1 MSSNAIVYSMF
12 LIFSGAAFLATL
24 MLYTR
29 QSLMV
34 AYMLLGVILGPW
46 ALKWVNDAYLIKQIG
61 DIGIIFLLFLLGL
74 HLDPQNLW
82 QMLKK
87 ATWVAIPSSFC
98 FAIVGFL
105 IADYFGFSRQ
115 EAIVIGLSMMF
126 SSTIIGLKLL
136 PTTVLH
142 HQHIGELMISV
153 LLLQDLIAIMVLL
166 WIHGA
171 TIDGFGV
178 TDIGAIILSLPALL
192 IFSFMFERYIL
203 LPLFTRYDR
212 VKEYLFLLSIAW
224 CLSMS
229 ELAQLV
235 GLSSEVGAFIAGISI
250 ATSRIS
256 LYIAECLKPV
266 RDFFLVMFFFSVG
279 ASFNLNYVSK
289 IAVPALVMATI
300 MLALKPAV
308 FRGLL
313 QKVGEQVSTGWE
325 VGVRLGQVSEFS
337 LLVAY
342 IASSASLI
350 SDKASYLIQ
359 ATAIMSFLFSSYW
372 VVLKYPTP
380 ISVSEQ
386 LRRD

>member
-46 ALKWVNDAYLIKQIG
+46 GLKWVNDAYLIKQIG

-98 FAIVGFL
+98 FAVVGFL
-105 IADYFGFSRQ
+105 IADYFGFARQ

-166 WIHGA
+166 WIHGS

-178 TDIGAIILSLPALL
+178 TDIGAIVLSLPALL

-279 ASFNLNYVSK
+279 ASFNLNYVAK
-289 IAVPALVMATI
+289 IAVPALVMAAV

-342 IASSASLI
+342 IASSVSLI
-350 SDKASYLIQ
+350 SDTASYLIQ
-359 ATAIMSFLFSSYW
+359 ATAIISFLFSSYW

>member
-46 ALKWVNDAYLIKQIG
+46 GLKWVNDAYLIKQIG

-98 FAIVGFL
+98 FAVVGFL
-105 IADYFGFSRQ
+105 IADYFGFARQ

-166 WIHGA
+166 WIHGS

-178 TDIGAIILSLPALL
+178 TDIGAIVLSLPALL

-279 ASFNLNYVSK
+279 ASFNLNYVAK
-289 IAVPALVMATI
+289 IAVPALVMAAV

-342 IASSASLI
+342 IASSVSLI
-350 SDKASYLIQ
+350 SDTASYLIQ
-359 ATAIMSFLFSSYW
+359 ATAIVSFLFSSYW

>member
-12 LIFSGAAFLATL
+12 LIFSGAAFLSTL

-34 AYMLLGVILGPW
+34 AYMLLGVLLGPW
-46 ALKWVNDAYLIKQIG
+46 GLKWVNDAYLIKQIG

-74 HLDPQNLW
+74 HLDPKNLF

-87 ATWVAIPSSFC
+87 ATWVAIPSSIC
-98 FAIVGFL
+98 FAVIGFI

-115 EAIVIGLSMMF
+115 EAIVIGLAMMF

-166 WIHGA
+166 WMHGA

-178 TDIGAIILSLPALL
+178 AEIGVVILSLPALL
-192 IFSFMFERYIL
+192 IFSFLFERYIL

-279 ASFNLNYVSK
+279 ASFNLNYVSQ
-289 IAVPALVMATI
+289 IALPAVVMAVV
-300 MLALKPAV
+300 LLGAKPAV
-308 FRGLL
+308 FRALL
-313 QKVGEQVSTGWE
+313 EKVGETVRTGWE

-359 ATAIMSFLFSSYW
+359 ATAIISFLFSSYW

-380 ISVSEQ
+380 IAASEQ

>member
-12 LIFSGAAFLATL
+12 LIFSGAAFLSTL

-34 AYMLLGVILGPW
+34 AYMLLGVLLGPW
-46 ALKWVNDAYLIKQIG
+46 GLKWVNDAYLIKQIG

-74 HLDPQNLW
+74 HLDPKNLF

-87 ATWVAIPSSFC
+87 ATWVAIPSSIC
-98 FAIVGFL
+98 FAIIGFI

-115 EAIVIGLSMMF
+115 EAIVIGLAMMF

-166 WIHGA
+166 WMHGA

-178 TDIGAIILSLPALL
+178 AEIGVVILSLPALL
-192 IFSFMFERYIL
+192 IFSFLFERYIL

-279 ASFNLNYVSK
+279 ASFNLNYVSQ
-289 IAVPALVMATI
+289 IALPAVVMAVV
-300 MLALKPAV
+300 LLGAKPAV
-308 FRGLL
+308 FRALL
-313 QKVGEQVSTGWE
+313 EKVGETVRTGWE

-359 ATAIMSFLFSSYW
+359 ATAIISFLFSSYW

-380 ISVSEQ
+380 IAASEQ

>member
-46 ALKWVNDAYLIKQIG
+46 GLKWVNDAYLIKQIG

-98 FAIVGFL
+98 FAVVGFL
-105 IADYFGFSRQ
+105 IADYFGFARQ

-166 WIHGA
+166 WIHGS

-178 TDIGAIILSLPALL
+178 TDIGAIVLSLPALL

-289 IAVPALVMATI
+289 IAVPAMVMATL

-342 IASSASLI
+342 IASSVSLI
-350 SDKASYLIQ
+350 SDRASYLIQ
-359 ATAIMSFLFSSYW
+359 ATAIISFLFSSYW